1 MGKNPS
7 QESQHYIQ
15 LLKCR
20 TKPSGAWGTE
30 SKIEE
35 WLEAMVQYDPWFP
48 GEGTV
53 RPECWHHVGANLKC
67 AHQSRASLSVSV

>member
-35 WLEAMVQYDPWFP
+35 LFKPWFSMIL
-48 GEGTV
+48 GV
-53 RPECWHHVGANLKC
+53 
-67 AHQSRASLSVSV
+67 SR

>member
-35 WLEAMVQYDPWFP
+35 LFKPWFSMIL
-48 GEGTV
+48 GFQV
-53 RPECWHHVGANLKC
+53 KVLRAQNVGIMSE
-67 AHQSRASLSVSV
+67 QI